1 MFSHVILGLLRDGEH
16 RHGYELITHYRLRSG
31 NRISPGNF
39 YRELTRMAAVGL
51 VQTGVNPP
59 GADTRRIPYQITERG
74 RCQFDRWLVAPS
86 REDEDIAG
94 WLLFVGRV
102 PREAR
107 DRILQ
112 RYREDLWVKNKM
124 LTRAREDALRAEAE
138 QPPGPGYDPLPIILS
153 RQMKQVSAELDFLDE
168 FREYLEALDAREQRA
183 AEEEKPAAAVPS
195 AAARQRRKGAP
206 SR

>member
-1 MFSHVILGLLRDGEH
+1 MFSHVILGLLRDGDH

-39 YRELTRMAAVGL
+39 YRELTRLASLGL

-74 RCQFDRWLVAPS
+74 RLEFDRWMTGPA
-86 REDEDIAG
+86 RDEEDIAG
-94 WLLFVGRV
+94 WLLFVDRV

-112 RYREDLWVKNKM
+112 RHREDLWVKNKM
-124 LTRAREDALRAEAE
+124 LTRSREDALRTDAEH
-138 QPPGPGYDPLPIILS
+138 PPRAGYDPLPIIIS

-168 FREYLEALDAREQRA
+168 FREYLETLDARQQA
-183 AEEEKPAAAVPS
+183 AEEKAAAAAQAS
-195 AAARQRRKGAP
+195 AARQRRRGAP